1 MAFPVTVEICS
12 QCPLSKRDMFG
23 VYIAALRCSVC
34 HCFISAKEIV
44 KGKCPK
50 FDTVE
55 AMRTFAEEKKRE
67 LDKSGS
73 PK

>member
-1 MAFPVTVEICS
+1 
-12 QCPLSKRDMFG
+12 MFG

-44 KGKCPK
+44 KGQCPK
-50 FDTVE
+50 FATVE
-55 AMRTFAEEKKRE
+55 DMRKYAEEKKRE
-67 LDKSGS
+67 LDKSSS